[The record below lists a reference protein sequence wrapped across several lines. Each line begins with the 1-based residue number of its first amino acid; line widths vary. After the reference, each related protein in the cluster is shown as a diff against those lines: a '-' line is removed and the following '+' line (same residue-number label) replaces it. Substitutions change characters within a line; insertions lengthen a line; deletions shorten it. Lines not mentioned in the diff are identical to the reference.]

1 MNLRTLVS
9 AALLLPVSTVAF
21 AQYKGPSAVRSATTA
36 EAASK
41 AADNTPVVLE
51 GTLVHHIGNDIYE
64 FRDATGKVRVE
75 IDPEDFPLNTP
86 IEATTNVRLT
96 GEVEKEWG
104 AVEID
109 VKRLEV
115 LN

>member
-1 MNLRTLVS
+1 M
-9 AALLLPVSTVAF
+9 AF
-21 AQYKGPSAVRSATTA
+21 AQHKGPSAVRSATTA
-36 EAASK
+36 QTTSK
-41 AADNTPVVLE
+41 AADSTPVALE
-51 GTLVHHIGNDIYE
+51 ATLAHHIGNDIYE
-64 FRDATGKVRVE
+64 FRDATGKVHVE

-86 IEATTNVRLT
+86 IEATTKVRLA